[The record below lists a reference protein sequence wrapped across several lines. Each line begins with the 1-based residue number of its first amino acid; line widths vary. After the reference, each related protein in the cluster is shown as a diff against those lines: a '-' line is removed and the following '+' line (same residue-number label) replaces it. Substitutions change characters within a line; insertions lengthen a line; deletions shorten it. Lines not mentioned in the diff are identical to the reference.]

1 MDQMM
6 LAPHIPNNSTRQSAP
21 GTSTPAA
28 NAPALAI
35 PVVQQDAWERP
46 WNGAAAPSPDQTRDV
61 GDRVRIRQGRRPIPA
76 LVGRVGTVV
85 EVFRA
90 PRDSCLVRIDG
101 DPDRRREWFCYHD
114 EVAASDQ

>member
-6 LAPHIPNNSTRQSAP
+6 PAPHAPNNSTRQSVP
-21 GTSTPAA
+21 GAITPAA
-28 NAPALAI
+28 DAPALAVQ
-35 PVVQQDAWERP
+35 VVQQDVWEQP
-46 WNGAAAPSPDQTRDV
+46 WNGAAAPSPDQTRTV
-61 GDRVRIRQGRRPIPA
+61 GDRVLIRQGRRPIPA